1 MQIIKIEDIK
11 RTDREI
17 QGEGFTSL
25 RVLLERDNMG
35 FSLHKTI
42 IPKGKPQ
49 HWHYKHHLEACYC
62 IEGWGIITDLDSGEK
77 HVIKPD
83 TIYVLDHYDNH
94 LFEAKENTVLISIF
108 NPPVKGTEIH
118 KEDGSYEI

>member
-1 MQIIKIEDIK
+1 MQIIK
-11 RTDREI
+11 TDDLKGTHRDVK
-17 QGEGFTSL
+17 GEGFTSL
-25 RVLLERDNMG
+25 RILLKSDNMG

-42 IPKGKPQ
+42 IPKGEPQ
-49 HWHYKHHLEACYC
+49 HWHYKYHLEACYC
-62 IEGWGIITDLDSGEK
+62 ISGMGILTNLDSGEK

-83 TIYVLDHYDNH
+83 IIYVLDHYDNH
-94 LFEAKENTVLISIF
+94 MFQAKQDTVLISIF